1 MFSCNNCCVFIYI
14 QLQHLVSDDVCIQ
27 AQELYLA
34 EKKKGGCGG
43 PLSTASQRVV
53 YESSYQRAAEQQMQD
68 ENCFRFV
75 IVSQSSRDVFAPCRG
90 SLCLQY
96 KTSLNLRV
104 YSNDGPKLACL

>member
-75 IVSQSSRDVFAPCRG
+75 IVSRSSRDVFALFTVQR
-90 SLCLQY
+90 
-96 KTSLNLRV
+96 
-104 YSNDGPKLACL
+104 ACFSVDQP